1 MAKKIHREFTV
12 DVMELIFG
20 FAVIVFQIF
29 AVYFCEIME
38 IVRALRV
45 HAFVPAEEFPVFL
58 WN

>member
-1 MAKKIHREFTV
+1 
-12 DVMELIFG
+12 MELLFG

-45 HAFVPAEEFPVFL
+45 HAFVLTEEFPVFL

>member
-1 MAKKIHREFTV
+1 MKFV
-12 DVMELIFG
+12 FG

-45 HAFVPAEEFPVFL
+45 HAFVLTEEFPVFL